1 MKLNHLRSKFARH
14 AARAMAV
21 SLVAMQ
27 VHAATLSI
35 PNVPVFLG
43 TVVPPNVS
51 FVLDNSGSMAW
62 TWLPDVAILFRT
74 TNSFQFSNGGP
85 LIVDNFNNYW
95 MYQSTVGPTDGR
107 YGLYSNHCNGAYFN
121 PATTYTPPL
130 DAAGV
135 PYPNSNYNAAPIDG
149 FNPALGTL
157 NLATLTIRAGFAG
170 GHYFAYTGTQPARD
184 FQYTSSGAVI
194 GNTFFTECNSAVGTP
209 PGNAVFTL
217 VNVNTASAAVQ
228 QNYANWFSY
237 YRTRMLAMKSAAGR
251 AFAGLNDSYR
261 VGFQTINFNNT
272 NFLPTKPFDP
282 VHKTNWFKRF
292 YGIVPAGST
301 PLRTALRNAGE
312 YYRTGT
318 MPGVSPATADPVL
331 HSCQKNYTIL
341 SSDGFWNDAFAGVGN
356 RDLTVP
362 PLPAPITGLTPGAS
376 WPFPYIEGTTA
387 ASDTLADIATFYW
400 ATDLRTGPGWPNNV
414 PGDVSDPASWQH
426 MTTYTLGFGIK
437 GTLPYP
443 GALPGLTTGAT
454 RWPTPVFNQATAV
467 DDLWHAGI
475 NGFGGYLSAQDP
487 AELTTALRDAL
498 NDVAA
503 RVTSSS
509 SVAANTT
516 SIQTGTRVY
525 QARFDSSNW
534 TGQLLSYTLSAAG
547 AVSGTFEWDAAIKLM
562 AQTAASSDSRIILTY
577 NGGGVPFQWG
587 SLSSAQQNA
596 LRTPPSGGPTL
607 DAASVGQQRL
617 EYLRG
622 WSANEGSGVGQF
634 RARTVSKLGDII
646 DSNPWYVGQPQAGYS
661 DDDHPGYAA
670 FRASNLT
677 RKPVIYLGAND
688 GMLHG
693 FDASF
698 DPVTNLPTATS
709 GNEVLGYVPARVFG
723 KLSKLTS
730 QTYNSSHQYFVNSSP
745 MVGDADFSS
754 TGADWK
760 TVLVSGLG
768 QGGQG
773 YFALNVTDPASFAES
788 NAASLVLWEF
798 TDRDDQDLGYTFN
811 QPTVNSLN
819 KLSAQIVKMNN
830 NKWAVVIG
838 NGYNNTEADGNA
850 STTGHAVLYILYL
863 SNTFGGTWTLGTDY
877 IKITTGSG
885 TLASPNGLATPL
897 PVDTNGDGKV
907 DLIYAGD
914 INGNMWKFDVSSA
927 SPASWAV
934 ANAGSPLFTAP
945 AGQPI
950 TSAPQVFPHPNGGR
964 MVLFGTGKFI
974 ETADASGPFTTQAL
988 YGVWDNGGTVTLSD
1002 LVAQTV
1008 IDTVSGAGTSF
1019 RRVSSNTVDY
1029 AGAPPAKGWFL
1040 NLPAT
1045 GETVPF
1051 NTLIKSGLALF
1062 SSMIPSP
1069 DPCAFGGEGWLMAL
1083 DPLTGWASAYGS
1095 FDADGDGSIT
1105 ATESVTTGGG
1115 ATVSVAVAGRK
1126 STVGIAPTPTILD
1139 VPSAAG
1145 GVYGSGGGGGGGM
1158 VYANG
1163 TGGLERFGLQDQ
1175 PGSRGRIMWKEI
1187 FQ

>member
-1 MKLNHLRSKFARH
+1 A
-14 AARAMAV
+14 
-21 SLVAMQ
+21 
-27 VHAATLSI
+27 
-35 PNVPVFLG
+35 
-43 TVVPPNVS
+43 
-51 FVLDNSGSMAW
+51 
-62 TWLPDVAILFRT
+62 
-74 TNSFQFSNGGP
+74 GGP
-85 LIVDNFNNYW
+85 I
-95 MYQSTVGPTDGR
+95 
-107 YGLYSNHCNGAYFN
+107 
-121 PATTYTPPL
+121 
-130 DAAGV
+130 
-135 PYPNSNYNAAPIDG
+135 
-149 FNPALGTL
+149 
-157 NLATLTIRAGFAG
+157 
-170 GHYFAYTGTQPARD
+170 
-184 FQYTSSGAVI
+184 
-194 GNTFFTECNSAVGTP
+194 
-209 PGNAVFTL
+209 
-217 VNVNTASAAVQ
+217 
-228 QNYANWFSY
+228 
-237 YRTRMLAMKSAAGR
+237 
-251 AFAGLNDSYR
+251 
-261 VGFQTINFNNT
+261 
-272 NFLPTKPFDP
+272 
-282 VHKTNWFKRF
+282 
-292 YGIVPAGST
+292 
-301 PLRTALRNAGE
+301 
-312 YYRTGT
+312 
-318 MPGVSPATADPVL
+318 
-331 HSCQKNYTIL
+331 
-341 SSDGFWNDAFAGVGN
+341 
-356 RDLTVP
+356 
-362 PLPAPITGLTPGAS
+362 
-376 WPFPYIEGTTA
+376 
-387 ASDTLADIATFYW
+387 
-400 ATDLRTGPGWPNNV
+400 
-414 PGDVSDPASWQH
+414 
-426 MTTYTLGFGIK
+426 
-437 GTLPYP
+437 
-443 GALPGLTTGAT
+443 
-454 RWPTPVFNQATAV
+454 
-467 DDLWHAGI
+467 
-475 NGFGGYLSAQDP
+475 
-487 AELTTALRDAL
+487 
-498 NDVAA
+498 
-503 RVTSSS
+503 
-509 SVAANTT
+509 
-516 SIQTGTRVY
+516 
-525 QARFDSSNW
+525 
-534 TGQLLSYTLSAAG
+534 
-547 AVSGTFEWDAAIKLM
+547 
-562 AQTAASSDSRIILTY
+562 
-577 NGGGVPFQWG
+577 
-587 SLSSAQQNA
+587 
-596 LRTPPSGGPTL
+596 L

-670 FRASNLT
+670 FRASRLA

-730 QTYNSSHQYFVNSSP
+730 QTYNSSHQYYVNSSP

-798 TDRDDQDLGYTFN
+798 TDQDDRDMGYTFN

-819 KLSAQIVKMNN
+819 KLSAQIVRMNN
-830 NKWAVVIG
+830 NKWAVVVG

-863 SNTFGGTWTLGTDY
+863 SNTFSGTWTLGTDY

-897 PVDTNGDGKV
+897 PVDTNGDGRV

-914 INGNMWKFDVSSA
+914 LNGNMWKFDVSSA
-927 SPASWAV
+927 SPASWGV
-934 ANAGSPLFTAP
+934 ANAGSPLFAAP

-974 ETADASGPFTTQAL
+974 ETADASGPFATQTL
-988 YGVWDNGGTVTLSD
+988 YGVWDNGSTVTLSD

-1008 IDTVSGAGTSF
+1008 TDTVSGAGTSF
-1019 RRVSSNTVDY
+1019 RTVSSNAVNY
-1029 AGAPPAKGWFL
+1029 AGTSPAKGWFL

-1069 DPCAFGGEGWLMAL
+1069 DPCAFGGDGWLMAL
-1083 DPLTGWASAYGS
+1083 EPLTGWASASGS

-1105 ATESVTTGGG
+1105 PTESVTT
-1115 ATVSVAVAGRK
+1115 VSGTTLSVPVAGRK
-1126 STVGIAPTPTILD
+1126 STVGISPTPTILD

-1145 GVYGSGGGGGGGM
+1145 GLYGSGGGGGDGM

-1163 TGGLERFGLQDQ
+1163 TGGLERFGLQGQ

-1187 FQ
+1187 LQ